1 MRNLVYCIWIML
13 FLTAC
18 DFRRSKSEDF
28 VSGATTDGKGLS
40 CNDIV
45 MEING
50 KPERRKTF
58 EYGEKLELIFN
69 DFEGFNKKDGKCFP
83 VLSALILK
91 NEKDTALYS
100 ENLLDEFRD
109 GTDLNPLQLNA
120 FFLLA
125 FPYQQNEKYEL
136 RIVIKDAI
144 GDGVFTYNQP
154 LVIQKNDLLS
164 VSAEGYSYSNIYLWN
179 MSNELS
185 VFNKEISMK
194 DQYAL
199 MLEGLQDPRRFGE
212 TVYPVLSIEIKDSQ
226 GVPILA
232 NENLLVTYQETGVLY
247 EDVFMEKL
255 PVTLSFN
262 EGMVNNPCS
271 LLLDLY
277 EPGTNRKLEVR
288 GELILE

>member
-1 MRNLVYCIWIML
+1 MRKLIFV
-13 FLTAC
+13 FLSGIFFAGC
-18 DFRRSKSEDF
+18 DLALSTSHDLE
-28 VSGATTDGKGLS
+28 SGATITGNGLI
-40 CNDIV
+40 CNNILT
-45 MEING
+45 EING
-50 KPERRKTF
+50 KSEKRKIF
-58 EYGEKLELIFN
+58 EYGEKLEIIFS
-69 DFEGFNKKDGKCFP
+69 DFEGFNVKEGKVYP
-83 VLSALILK
+83 LLSALILK

-100 ENLLDEFRD
+100 ENLLDEFKE

-136 RIVIKDAI
+136 KIVIRDAI
-144 GDGVFTYNQP
+144 GDGVFTYTQP

-164 VSAEGYSYSNIYLWN
+164 VSAEGYTYSNIYLWD
-179 MSNELS
+179 MTTELS
-185 VFNKEISMK
+185 VFEKNVSMK

-212 TVYPVLSIEIKDSQ
+212 TIYPVISVEIKDAL
-226 GVPILA
+226 GMPILS
-232 NENLLVTYQETGVLY
+232 NDNLLVVYENTGVLY

-262 EGMVNNPCS
+262 EGSVNNPCS
-271 LLLDLY
+271 LHLSLY
-277 EPGTNRKLEVR
+277 EPGTPRKLEVK